1 MKLNLQKKINEA
13 KFTEL
18 GSSVISLLVFIPCVF
33 LLDQSDH
40 SSILWGCENTE
51 FTQHLFPTMQTR
63 KAMDKK

>member
-1 MKLNLQKKINEA
+1 MKLNLQKEINEA

-40 SSILWGCENTE
+40 SSKYRIYPALIPNNANKED
-51 FTQHLFPTMQTR
+51 L
-63 KAMDKK
+63 